1 MKKFILAAL
10 AAVAMFTGA
19 STAQAADRVQVGVL
33 NCSVEPGVGLL
44 IGSSKDVIC
53 DFKRKGQRTERYTG
67 TINKFGFDVGFTART
82 EIVWLVFAATD
93 TRYRRGSLRG
103 TYVGGSGEFTF
114 GVGLGSNWLV
124 GGSRRSFALQ
134 PFSVQGQVGLNASLT
149 FTGLTLR

>member
-10 AAVAMFTGA
+10 AAVAMLTGA
-19 STAQAADRVQVGVL
+19 TAQAADRVQVGVL
-33 NCSVEPGVGLL
+33 SCTVEPGIGLL
-44 IGSSKDVIC
+44 IGSSKDVDC
-53 DFKRKGQRTERYTG
+53 SFKRKGQRTEHYSG

-93 TRYRRGSLRG
+93 TRYKKGALRG
-103 TYVGGSGEFTF
+103 TYVGGSSEFTF

-134 PFSVQGQVGLNASLT
+134 PWSVQGQVGLNASLT